1 MESTYSKK
9 TVLKRIYAF
18 LRPYRLSFVFI
29 MLVGCL
35 ASFLNVKIPDE
46 IKVIAGIIQ
55 DEMADGIRLEKIIG
69 HGAAAGVIVLL
80 LFLCNLIYNRG
91 METKSQEIGRDMRGV
106 INDKL
111 NRIRLIEYDRIS
123 SGDLIVRISTDV
135 DNVCTAISKS
145 VGALFVNFILLIGA
159 IVMMVLSSI
168 PLTLVVL
175 IFLAAGTTLSL
186 LFSRK
191 MIPLQRSQRKDIAVM
206 NRRIDEAL
214 SGHLVI
220 KAYNAE
226 EELIETFNKKNDEM
240 TGKLKKSQIIAG
252 LLTPLMSLVNNMTYV
267 AICIAGTYLITK
279 GYAGVNI
286 GTIVAFILYA
296 RILSSPVLFF
306 AGILGQLSLA
316 YVSAA
321 KILELLDMEE
331 MADEGTAV
339 LDQIK
344 GEVVFDNVRFGYDK
358 GSEIIHGFSAKV
370 KPGMKVAVVGPTGAG
385 KTTLINLLMRFYET
399 DSGTITIDGT
409 NLCDIKRRSLHDAL
423 GMVLQ
428 DTIVFDGSVRENIV
442 YSTKG
447 VTEDELNAVI
457 EKCGLKYLID
467 TMPQGI
473 DTVISGE
480 SAVSAGQKQLITIAR
495 TMLKKPSI
503 LILDEATASID
514 TRTEMLI
521 QKALDELS
529 AGKTSFVIAHRLS
542 TIRNADVIF
551 VLQDGDIVETGTHE
565 ELLRRG
571 QAYADLYNSQFE
583 AL

>member
-1 MESTYSKK
+1 MEKIYSKK
-9 TVLKRIYAF
+9 TVVKRIYLF
-18 LRPYRLSFVFI
+18 MRPYRFSFLFL

-55 DEMADGIRLEKIIG
+55 DEMADGIRVEEIVR
-69 HGAAAGVIVLL
+69 HGVTAGLIVLF
-80 LFLCNLIYNRG
+80 LFLCNFIYNRG
-91 METKSQEIGRDMRGV
+91 MEEKSQKIGRDMRGV

-145 VGALFVNFILLIGA
+145 VGALFVNFSLLIGA
-159 IVMMVLSSI
+159 IVMMAVSSI
-168 PLTLVVL
+168 PLTLVV
-175 IFLAAGTTLSL
+175 IGFLAAGTMLSL
-186 LFSRK
+186 LFSKK

-206 NRRIDEAL
+206 NMRIDEAL

-226 EELIETFNKKNDEM
+226 DELIETFNKRNAQM
-240 TGKLKKSQIIAG
+240 TGKLKKTQMIAG
-252 LLTPLMSLVNNMTYV
+252 LLSPLMSLVNNCTYV
-267 AICIAGTYLITK
+267 AICIAGTYLIIN
-279 GYAGVNI
+279 GYQGVTI

-296 RILSSPVLFF
+296 RILSSPVMFF
-306 AGILGQLSLA
+306 AGILGQLSVA

-331 MADEGTAV
+331 IVDEGVIVPEQTR
-339 LDQIK
+339 

-399 DSGTITIDGT
+399 DSGTIAIDGT
-409 NLCDIKRRSLHDAL
+409 SIRDIRRRSLHDIL

-428 DTIVFDGSVRENIV
+428 DTIVFNGSIRENIV

-447 VTEDELNAVI
+447 VTEEALNEVI
-457 EKCGLKYLID
+457 EKCGLKYLVD
-467 TMPQGI
+467 TLPQGI

-480 SAVSAGQKQLITIAR
+480 TAVSAGQKQLITIAR
-495 TMLKKPSI
+495 TMLRKPSI

-514 TRTEMLI
+514 TRTEMII

-542 TIRNADVIF
+542 TIRNADLIF
-551 VLQDGDIVETGTHE
+551 VLQDGDIAETGTHE
-565 ELLRRG
+565 ELMELG
-571 QAYADLYNSQFE
+571 KVYADLYNSQFE
-583 AL
+583 TY